1 MLQHRCVSCDGCAKD
16 ARGLHC
22 GHLCSSKRRHFEVP
36 VGRGYFK
43 AEGIDI
49 ELRLLSIS
57 VQHGENT
64 EQPPGMVLASVL
76 PRPPTHSLPVS
87 NLLTLS

>member
-1 MLQHRCVSCDGCAKD
+1 M
-16 ARGLHC
+16 
-22 GHLCSSKRRHFEVP
+22 P

-49 ELRLLSIS
+49 ELCLLSVN
-57 VQHGENT
+57 VQVGENT
-64 EQPPGMVLASVL
+64 EQPPGMVLAAVL

-87 NLLTLS
+87 DLLTLS

>member
-1 MLQHRCVSCDGCAKD
+1 MREYMQHQLMSICVAPSEMHLMCGKD
-16 ARGLHC
+16 ARGLRC

-49 ELRLLSIS
+49 ELCCQCI
-57 VQHGENT
+57 GW
-64 EQPPGMVLASVL
+64 GKC
-76 PRPPTHSLPVS
+76 
-87 NLLTLS
+87 